1 MVLIYYIFCAVRGVC
16 VAAAQMIGSD
26 PLIYT
31 SEKEKKKKNPPES
44 EQAVLTEGNN
54 VHFIRAVR
62 VRRGVRLPQMCP
74 VRLKET
80 IRCARNFEKML

>member
-1 MVLIYYIFCAVRGVC
+1 MVHIYYIFCAVRGVC
-16 VAAAQMIGSD
+16 VAAAQMISSD

-31 SEKEKKKKNPPES
+31 SEKGKKKTPPES

-80 IRCARNFEKML
+80 IRCARNLEKML

>member
-1 MVLIYYIFCAVRGVC
+1 MVLIYYIFCAVLGFC
-16 VAAAQMIGSD
+16 VPAEQMIGSD

-31 SEKEKKKKNPPES
+31 SEKEKKKNPPES

-74 VRLKET
+74 VRLKKQYAVLET
-80 IRCARNFEKML
+80 